1 MVWGLSVTLVVISSW
16 CPWYTMF
23 PKQPCVPELS
33 GLFTSV
39 SCCSSY
45 KNINCFVSITHTL
58 SLLLFLSHT
67 HSVMLSLSLVVF
79 LSVSHA
85 PTWLLYISHLT
96 FAHIFTLLSFPS
108 LPFSPKGDFQ
118 GLSSSS
124 SGKERNKPKEPS
136 SHPWPLVPSSLPHLH
151 FLRLFP
157 HSAYRS

>member
-1 MVWGLSVTLVVISSW
+1 MVVWGLSITLVVISSW

-23 PKQPCVPELS
+23 PKQPHVPELS

-39 SCCSSY
+39 SCCSSC
-45 KNINCFVSITHTL
+45 KHLNCFVSVTHTL

-67 HSVMLSLSLVVF
+67 HSLMLSLSLVVF

-85 PTWLLYISHLT
+85 LTWLLYIFHLT
-96 FAHIFTLLSFPS
+96 FAHVLILSHHS
-108 LPFSPKGDFQ
+108 PFHPKGDLQ
-118 GLSSSS
+118 GLSSPS

-136 SHPWPLVPSSLPHLH
+136 SYPWPLVTSSLPQLH

-157 HSAYRS
+157 HSACRS